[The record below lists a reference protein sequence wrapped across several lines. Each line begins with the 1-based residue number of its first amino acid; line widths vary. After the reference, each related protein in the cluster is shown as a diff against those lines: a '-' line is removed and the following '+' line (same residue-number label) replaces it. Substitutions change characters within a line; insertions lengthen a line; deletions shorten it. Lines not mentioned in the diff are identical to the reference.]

1 MSADHSDPHYMQRAL
16 ALAQAQL
23 GRTAPNPSVGCVIV
37 AGGEIV
43 GEGATGN
50 GGRPHAEEIALQAA
64 GDKARGATAY
74 VTLEPCSERSSGEP
88 SCSER
93 LITAGVARV
102 VIACPDPHPKGA
114 HGAQRLAAS
123 GVSVTT
129 GVMQAEAERLNTG
142 FFKLVATG
150 RPWLA
155 IDGEAAG
162 YDAEFDLQRDETF
175 EQALDRL
182 GKSGMTRIF
191 VRSGTALAA
200 QLKARRLVDE
210 DWTSAHTE

>member
-1 MSADHSDPHYMQRAL
+1 MSGDHSDPHYMQHAL

-37 AGGEIV
+37 ANGAIV
-43 GEGATGN
+43 GEGVTGD
-50 GGRPHAEEIALQAA
+50 GGRPHAEEIALLAA
-64 GDKARGATAY
+64 DANARGATAY

-93 LITAGVARV
+93 LLAAGVARV

-123 GVSVTT
+123 GVSVTS

-155 IDGEAAG
+155 IDGEATG

-182 GKSGMTRIF
+182 GASGMTRIF

>member
-1 MSADHSDPHYMQRAL
+1 MSVDSPDLTFMQRAL
-16 ALAQAQL
+16 ELAHAQL
-23 GRTAPNPSVGCVIV
+23 GKTAPNPSVGCVIV
-37 AGGEIV
+37 ADGEII

-50 GGRPHAEEIALQAA
+50 GGRPHAEEIALLAS
-64 GDKARGATAY
+64 GDRARGATAY
-74 VTLEPCSERSSGEP
+74 VTLEPCSERSSGDP
-88 SCSER
+88 SCSQR
-93 LITAGVARV
+93 LLAAGVTRV
-102 VIACPDPHPKGA
+102 VVACPDPHPKGA
-114 HGAQRLAAS
+114 HGAARLSAA
-123 GVSVTT
+123 GASVTS
-129 GVMQAEAERLNTG
+129 GVMQAEAERLNAG

-155 IDGEAAG
+155 VDGDAAT
-162 YDAEFDLQRDETF
+162 YDAEFDLLRDESF

>member
-1 MSADHSDPHYMQRAL
+1 
-16 ALAQAQL
+16 
-23 GRTAPNPSVGCVIV
+23 
-37 AGGEIV
+37 
-43 GEGATGN
+43 
-50 GGRPHAEEIALQAA
+50 
-64 GDKARGATAY
+64 
-74 VTLEPCSERSSGEP
+74 
-88 SCSER
+88 
-93 LITAGVARV
+93 
-102 VIACPDPHPKGA
+102 
-114 HGAQRLAAS
+114 
-123 GVSVTT
+123 
-129 GVMQAEAERLNTG
+129 MQAEAERLNAG

-155 IDGEAAG
+155 VDGDAAT
-162 YDAEFDLQRDETF
+162 YDAEFDLLRDESF

>member
-1 MSADHSDPHYMQRAL
+1 MSAHASDLDYMARAL
-16 ALAQAQL
+16 ELARAQL
-23 GRTAPNPSVGCVIV
+23 GRTAPNPAVGCVIV
-37 AGGEIV
+37 VDDRIV
-43 GEGATGN
+43 GEGATGS
-50 GGRPHAEEIALQAA
+50 GGRPHAEEIALQATGA
-64 GDKARGATAY
+64 LARGATAY
-74 VTLEPCSERSSGEP
+74 VTLEPCSERSNGDP

-93 LITAGVARV
+93 LLAAGVARM

-114 HGAQRLAAS
+114 HGAERIGAA
-123 GVSVTT
+123 GVSVTS
-129 GVMQAEAERLNTG
+129 GVMQAEAERLNAG

-155 IDGEAAG
+155 VDGDASS
-162 YDAEFDLQRDETF
+162 YDAEFDLLRNESY

-182 GKSGMTRIF
+182 GKAGVTRVF

>member
-1 MSADHSDPHYMQRAL
+1 MSGDSPDLDYMQRAL

-23 GRTAPNPSVGCVIV
+23 GRTAPNPTVGCVIV
-37 AGGEIV
+37 AGGAIV
-43 GEGATGN
+43 GESATGN
-50 GGRPHAEEIALQAA
+50 GGRPHAEEVALLAA
-64 GDKARGATAY
+64 GHLAHGATAY
-74 VTLEPCSERSSGEP
+74 VTLEPCSERSSGAP

-93 LITAGVARV
+93 LLAAGIARV

-114 HGAQRLAAS
+114 HGAERLARS
-123 GVSVTT
+123 GVSVTS
-129 GVMQAEAERLNTG
+129 GVMQAEAERLNAG

-155 IDGEAAG
+155 VDGDAAT
-162 YDAEFDLQRDETF
+162 YDAEFDLLRGESF